1 MNNKKPIKFNYIFA
15 YAILYSIIFI
25 FLFLT
30 YREQLFYYAKNI
42 ILILDFLVIIGIL
55 HLELLRK
62 KAFYTFKIFLKTGSK
77 IYTYAFILLISSWIF
92 IFIGKNFSV
101 DLTIIFPFALILTQ
115 LEMFIYI
122 FLFIRFYSQ
131 YVESAKLDAP
141 HYVVIGF
148 ISLIVIG
155 AFLLFEPNSQLREIS
170 FIDALFTSTSAVCV
184 TGLTVNDIGRTF
196 TPFGLIVILLL
207 IQLGGLGIMILYA
220 SFILFF
226 SGNLSVKGFDIA
238 LKATEISGKYTFFQR
253 TIFFILIYTLIIEF
267 FGAIFLTL
275 RFLSTGMP
283 FNKSIIFGIY
293 HSISSFCNAGFS
305 LFPNSFMDYKGDIAI
320 NFILIFLI
328 TLGGIGFIVN
338 YDIFRFIINKIKKNK
353 KYTSLTVQSKMV
365 LTVYL
370 ILNLSGAI
378 IFFLVESSRALNS
391 FNTTEKFLI
400 SFFQVVTARTAGF
413 NTIDIASLSPIT
425 RTLLEILMIIGASA
439 GSTGGGIKV
448 TTFFIIVYTIISF
461 IREKHVVTVYNHK
474 INNYQIIKSF
484 SLFFVYLIVILISYL
499 ILLVFDKNDPQSL
512 LFETISAIGTVG
524 LSMGI
529 TSNLS
534 DMAKIVLTI
543 VMFLGRVGPLTVF
556 TALSFNKKNEPVD
569 YPETNVMIG

>member
-42 ILILDFLVIIGIL
+42 ILILDFLVIAGIF

-92 IFIGKNFSV
+92 IFIGKKFSV
-101 DLTIIFPFALILTQ
+101 DLKIIFPFALILTQ

-155 AFLLFEPNSQLREIS
+155 AFLLFEPNSQLKEIS

-226 SGNLSVKGFDIA
+226 SGNLSVKGFEVA

-275 RFLSTGMP
+275 RFLSIGMS
-283 FNKSIIFGIY
+283 FNKSMVFGIY

-338 YDIFRFIINKIKKNK
+338 YDIFNFTINKIKKNK
-353 KYTSLTVQSKMV
+353 KYTKLSIQSKMV

-378 IFFLVESSRALNS
+378 IFILVESSKTLSS
-391 FNTTEKFLI
+391 FNTHEKFLI
-400 SFFQVVTARTAGF
+400 SLFQVVTARTAGF
-413 NTIDIASLSPIT
+413 NTIDISSLSPIT

-499 ILLVFDKNDPQSL
+499 ILLAFDKNDPQSL